1 MMVMGILGLVCLVL
15 CSGAGFLVY
24 RKMKKMEVGDV
35 CQHG

>member
-15 CSGAGFLVY
+15 CSVAGFAVY
-24 RKMKKMEVGDV
+24 RNMKKMEVGDV